1 MSLAAINS
9 IRTASKIKSFGIG
22 NNVWALA
29 DQVLISGTNFVS
41 MILLARGLDSA
52 STFGTFVLVHS
63 ILLFSNSI
71 QSALVTQPHN
81 VLGVSRQGADYVR
94 YTSSSAVSQL
104 AITFGFTSLVAIA
117 WVTSLFL
124 DWGVAPLLLAM
135 VPVVLAWQLQEFM
148 RRVLY
153 TEGRTSMAFA
163 IDVIAYGG
171 QTAAITAFWW
181 RGDLSGSL
189 ALYSIAVASA
199 LAAMVG
205 LWQLRQSLDWQFDWN
220 VTKENWHFGK
230 WLAGGYI
237 VGNWFSSQL
246 LVFLAAALLGT
257 WAAGILRA
265 IHTIFGPLRIL
276 AQAFS
281 TTLPIRLAGTL
292 ENSGPL
298 AFRRDVGYAFLVA
311 TPLLGGYCL
320 LVGLLSGHILTFAF
334 GEKYSGH
341 EYVLMLSSAAAF
353 VGYHCIIFS
362 ATLRA
367 TRRTRQIF
375 MCELCA
381 TCVVVPLSAFLI
393 PWLGIYGVVLGMMFT
408 DVLLLTLFYW
418 SYRATLAE
426 IESMQPAI
434 MTNDVEHDPQ
444 ADERSNDNPSVLSQP
459 MEEVAAGRSGQGE
472 LLLQVFEALDRAQV
486 RYCVLH
492 GYEQYPEHVPSDVDC
507 IMPTSALPGQLYSVL
522 TEQLGSGIE
531 IVQWIRGGA
540 HGIVL
545 RRRGK
550 VSEFLLLDISD
561 GCHLNKRLQ
570 FLSGEE
576 ILRDRKRSRGFWIP
590 ATKVEFACYLIRKIV
605 KKQLNREHAQRLSQ
619 LYRADPQGCQE
630 QIERFFGRRSREQIA
645 KAATAGDWSAVRA
658 VLATLRRELI
668 RRAALRQPLQV
679 IVNLGAGF
687 NRRIG
692 RWFTPGGFHIALLG
706 PDGAGKSSVAHEVQ
720 RALSPVFLGTMC
732 RSFPPK
738 LLNRQ
743 VGNPSQPHL
752 IPPRSKLGSI
762 VRAILY
768 WWTYYSPGYYFT
780 IYPALVHSSL
790 VIHDRHVIDC
800 IVDPTRY
807 RYSGP
812 ARLLNWIWR
821 WMPKPEL
828 VILLD
833 VPAEIVQMRKQEVTF
848 DVSARQRLAYR
859 ELVAQLPNGRIVDGS
874 QPLATVVAEVSEMI
888 LKALSS
894 RLHHESKS
902 HRFHDQ

>member
-1 MSLAAINS
+1 MSSAAINS
-9 IRTASKIKSFGIG
+9 TQNAAKIKSFGIG
-22 NNVWALA
+22 SNVWALA
-29 DQVLISGTNFVS
+29 DQVLISGTNFVT
-41 MILLARGLDSA
+41 MVLLARGLDSA
-52 STFGTFVLVHS
+52 SAFGTFVLVHS

-81 VLGVSRQGADYVR
+81 VLGVSRYGADYVR

-104 AITFGFTSLVAIA
+104 AITLGFTSLVGIA
-117 WVTSLFL
+117 WMVSLFQ

-135 VPVVLAWQLQEFM
+135 VSVVLAWQLQEFM

-181 RGDLSGSL
+181 RGDLSGSV
-189 ALYSIAVASA
+189 ALYCIAAASA
-199 LAAMVG
+199 LAAIVG
-205 LWQLRQSLDWQFDWN
+205 LWQIRQSLGWQFDLD

-237 VGNWFSSQL
+237 VGNWCSSQL
-246 LVFLAAALLGT
+246 LIFLAAAFLGT

-265 IHTIFGPLRIL
+265 IHTVFGPLRIL

-292 ENSGPL
+292 DQRGAR

-320 LVGLLSGHILTFAF
+320 LVGLLSGQILTLAF

-341 EYVLMLSSAAAF
+341 GHVLLLSSVAAF
-353 VGYHCIIFS
+353 IGYHCIIFS

-381 TCVVVPLSAFLI
+381 TCVVVPLSTFLI
-393 PWLGIYGVVLGMMFT
+393 PWLGIYGVVLGMMAT
-408 DVLLLTLFYW
+408 DVLLLSLFYW
-418 SYRATLAE
+418 SYRTTMAEFEAT
-426 IESMQPAI
+426 QPDL
-434 MTNDVEHDPQ
+434 MTNNGEHAPQ
-444 ADERSNDNPSVLSQP
+444 ADRRGGDNLSLQSQP
-459 MEEVAAGRSGQGE
+459 SETAVAGRSRQSE
-472 LLLQVFEALDRAQV
+472 LLLRVFEALDRAQLP
-486 RYCVLH
+486 YCVLH
-492 GYEQYPEHVPSDVDC
+492 GYGSYPEHVPSDVDC
-507 IMPTSALPGQLYSVL
+507 IMPASALPEQLYSVL
-522 TEQLGSGIE
+522 TEQLGSDIE

-545 RRRGK
+545 RRPGEI
-550 VSEFLLLDISD
+550 SEFLQLDISD

-570 FLSGEE
+570 FLSGAE
-576 ILRDRKRSRGFWIP
+576 ILRDRKRHKGFWIP
-590 ATKVEFACYLIRKIV
+590 STKVEFVCYLIRKIV
-605 KKQLNREHAQRLSQ
+605 KKQLSSDHTQRLSQ
-619 LYRADPQGCQE
+619 LYQADPEGCQQ
-630 QIERFFGRRSREQIA
+630 QIERFFGRRSSSQL
-645 KAATAGDWSAVRA
+645 AAAAASGDWSPIR
-658 VLATLRRELI
+658 ATLASLRRGLI
-668 RRAALRQPLQV
+668 RRAVMRQPLQV
-679 IVNLGAGF
+679 FVNLWAGLA
-687 NRRIG
+687 RRTR
-692 RWFTPGGFHIALLG
+692 RWFTPSGFHIALLG
-706 PDGAGKSSVAHEVQ
+706 PDGAGKSSVAREVQ
-720 RALSPVFLGTMC
+720 RALSPVFLDTIC

-743 VGNPSQPHL
+743 VGDPSKPHL
-752 IPPRSKLGSI
+752 IPPRSRFASI
-762 VRAILY
+762 VRALLY

-800 IVDPTRY
+800 IVDPVRY

-812 ARLLNWIWR
+812 AWLLNWIWR
-821 WMPKPEL
+821 WIPKPEL

-833 VPAEIVQMRKQEVTF
+833 VPAEVVQSRKQEVSF
-848 DVSARQRLAYR
+848 DVSARQRVAYR
-859 ELVAQLPNGRIVDGS
+859 ELVDQLPNGRIVDGS

-888 LKALSS
+888 LGPLSS
-894 RLHHESKS
+894 RLHQQCKS
-902 HRFHDQ
+902 QRFHD

>member
-1 MSLAAINS
+1 MSSAAINS
-9 IRTASKIKSFGIG
+9 TRTATKIKTFGIG

-29 DQVLISGTNFVS
+29 DQVLISGTNFVT
-41 MILLARGLDSA
+41 MILLARGLESA
-52 STFGTFVLVHS
+52 SAFGTFVLVHS
-63 ILLFSNSI
+63 VLLFSNSI

-81 VLGVSRQGADYVR
+81 VLGVSRHGADYVR
-94 YTSSSAVSQL
+94 YTSSSAVNQL
-104 AITFGFTSLVAIA
+104 AITFAFTALVAIG
-117 WVTSLFL
+117 WTISFFL

-171 QTAAITAFWW
+171 QTAAITVFWW
-181 RGDLSGSL
+181 RGDLSGSV

-199 LAAMVG
+199 MAAMVG
-205 LWQLRQSLDWQFDWN
+205 LWQLRRSLGWQFDFG

-230 WLAGGYI
+230 WLAAGYI
-237 VGNWFSSQL
+237 VGNWCSSQL
-246 LVFLAAALLGT
+246 LIFLAAAFLGT

-265 IHTIFGPLRIL
+265 IHTVFGPLRIL

-281 TTLPIRLAGTL
+281 TTLPIRLASTL
-292 ENSGPL
+292 EHRGPL

-334 GEKYSGH
+334 GEKYSGN
-341 EYVLMLSSAAAF
+341 ERVLMLYAVAAF
-353 VGYHCIIFS
+353 VGYLCIIFS

-381 TCVVVPLSAFLI
+381 TCVVVPLSALLI
-393 PWLGIYGVVLGMMFT
+393 PWLGIYGVVLGMMST

-418 SYRATLAE
+418 SYRTTMAE
-426 IESMQPAI
+426 IDTLQPDGL
-434 MTNDVEHDPQ
+434 TNNGGHVPH
-444 ADERSNDNPSVLSQP
+444 ADERADNHPDLLSQP
-459 MEEVAAGRSGQGE
+459 MENAVAGRSKKGE
-472 LLLQVFEALDRAQV
+472 LLLRVFEALDRA
-486 RYCVLH
+486 RLPYCVLH
-492 GYEQYPEHVPSDVDC
+492 GYEQYPGHVPSDVDC
-507 IMPTSALPGQLYSVL
+507 IMPASALPEQLCTVL
-522 TEQLGSGIE
+522 TEQLGSDIE

-545 RRRGK
+545 RRRGE
-550 VSEFLLLDISD
+550 VSDFLQLDISD

-576 ILRDRKRSRGFWIP
+576 ILRDRKRTQEFWVP
-590 ATKVEFACYLIRKIV
+590 STKVEFACYLIRKIV
-605 KKQLNREHAQRLSQ
+605 KRQLTSEHAQRLSQ
-619 LYRADPQGCQE
+619 LYQADPEGCQQ
-630 QIERFFGRRSREQIA
+630 QIERFFSRRSSEQLV
-645 KAATAGDWSAVRA
+645 KAASAGDWSSVHAS
-658 VLATLRRELI
+658 LTTLRSELI
-668 RRAALRQPLQV
+668 RRAVIRQPLQV
-679 IVNLGAGF
+679 FVNLWAGLA
-687 NRRIG
+687 RRTC
-692 RWFTPGGFHIALLG
+692 RWFTPSGFHIALLG
-706 PDGAGKSSVAHEVQ
+706 PDGAGKSSVALEVQ
-720 RALSPVFLGTMC
+720 RALSPVFLGTIC

-752 IPPRSKLGSI
+752 IQPRSRLSSI

-800 IVDPTRY
+800 IVDPVRY

-812 ARLLNWIWR
+812 AWLLNWIWR
-821 WMPKPEL
+821 WIPQPEL

-833 VPAEIVQMRKQEVTF
+833 VPAEVVQSRKQEVSF
-848 DVSARQRLAYR
+848 EVSARQRLAYR
-859 ELVAQLPNGRIVDGS
+859 ELVDQLPNGRIVDGS
-874 QPLATVVAEVSEMI
+874 QPLALVVAEVSEMI
-888 LKALSS
+888 LRPLSS
-894 RLHHESKS
+894 RLHHQCKS
-902 HRFHDQ
+902 QRFHD